1 MFTILVVGRNDGFGL
16 NLAKRTAISLNYFA
30 SLCEDEDDEIIYV
43 DCNTT
48 EGEVTLTE
56 SIFDTL
62 TPEARRR
69 IKTYRV
75 SGEQMYQAIGETP
88 MPFSDELSRNVG
100 IRRSNPKNPWI
111 LSTNCDLILI
121 PINGSLHDILRN
133 LKPQFYLCPRR
144 GIPYEQWQML
154 NRMDIDSISKVCDR
168 IAMSGMRFPPESVN
182 PWQRFGSI
190 GDFQLAPR
198 SQWIEIGGCEEGMNL
213 WGHSDVNNARRLS
226 ILNKNTRTPDLAGQI
241 LLYHL
246 DHNIKKTVSANADVI
261 PHNDPKRWVD
271 DVTDYH
277 SSNSPRWGLDGVELS
292 SPSLLE
298 AEDLMNDGKAL
309 LAHHKRS
316 RATLPAIKLKLA
328 TSFSRLASSIFDR
341 MKI

>member
-43 DCNTT
+43 DCNTV

-62 TPEARRR
+62 TPEARKR
-69 IKTYRV
+69 IKTYRI
-75 SGEQMYQAIGETP
+75 SGEQMYRAIGQTP

-100 IRRSNPKNPWI
+100 IRRSNPKNTWI
-111 LSTNCDLILI
+111 LSTNCDLILS
-121 PINGSLHDILRN
+121 PINGSLNNVLRD

-144 GIPYEQWQML
+144 GIPYEHWGMF
-154 NRMDIDSISKVCDR
+154 NRMDVDSISKVCDA
-168 IAMSGMRFPPESVN
+168 IAISGMRFPPEAVH

-198 SQWIEIGGCEEGMNL
+198 SQWIEIGGCEEGMSL

-226 ILNKNTRTPDLAGQI
+226 ILNNYTRTPDLGGQI

-246 DHNIKKTVSANADVI
+246 DHNIKKTVSANADVV
-261 PHNDPKRWVD
+261 PHNDPKRWVE

-277 SSNSPRWGLDGVELS
+277 SSNPLNWGLNGEDLP
-292 SPSLLE
+292 SPSLTD
-298 AEDLMNDGKAL
+298 AEVLMHNGKAL
-309 LAHHKRS
+309 LASHKRA
-316 RATLPAIKLKLA
+316 RRTLPALKLKIA
-328 TSFSRLASSIFDR
+328 NAFSHLASRFFDR
-341 MKI
+341 LKV